1 VTAEQLLLI
10 PSALLAAG
18 WAWQAF
24 VALRGLPKLPDLTR
38 LELISSPT
46 CSDLT
51 AENGHPDLTV
61 IVPACNEENA
71 ITATLTAL
79 LASSG
84 VRLQIVAV
92 DDRST
97 DSTGTLI
104 DLVAAA
110 TSAKPGPHTLE
121 VIRNRDLPPG
131 WLGKPHALSLG
142 LARARAPWLLFT
154 DGDIRLDPNTAA
166 LALQYVTAE
175 HADHLVL
182 LFSLELKT
190 AMEAAVFAVFQALA
204 SWNLHLWKVA
214 DPKSKAFFGAGG
226 FNLVRR
232 EVLDQL
238 GGMDPLRMEVA
249 EDLRL
254 GWMIKRA
261 GFRQRV
267 AVGQGLV
274 KIRWI
279 EGALGIVGL
288 LEKNGFAGMRYR
300 LDVALLAFFG
310 LGVQIILPL
319 AAIACGGWGAAA
331 GLATYAFIGLAF
343 VANRKVTQ
351 VAPWTA
357 VLFAPATTVFL
368 FALMRSVL
376 LTLLRGGVAWR
387 GTFYPLEELRR
398 HAGRDWR

>member
-1 VTAEQLLLI
+1 
-10 PSALLAAG
+10 
-18 WAWQAF
+18 
-24 VALRGLPKLPDLTR
+24 
-38 LELISSPT
+38 
-46 CSDLT
+46 
-51 AENGHPDLTV
+51 
-61 IVPACNEENA
+61 
-71 ITATLTAL
+71 L